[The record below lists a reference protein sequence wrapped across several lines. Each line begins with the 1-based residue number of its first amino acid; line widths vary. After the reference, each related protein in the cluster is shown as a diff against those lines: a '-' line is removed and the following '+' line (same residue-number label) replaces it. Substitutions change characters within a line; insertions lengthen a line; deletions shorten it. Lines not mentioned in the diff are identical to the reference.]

1 MARFGFDELGTL
13 NFSIGALE
21 EAGTQHFGFV
31 RVIPPKTGQK
41 HPGWVQHTC
50 KRLERCS
57 LPIVCM
63 TCCGRTKWSTMVT
76 VFHTPA
82 RTKHGMFTSPNER
95 CSSIP
100 VGLHQSVQVVFIQIQ
115 GTLYQSM
122 GCSSTACKSAAFDS
136 HRLLTSTSYHR
147 SGSSYCA
154 RKNMP

>member
-1 MARFGFDELGTL
+1 MARLGFDELGTL
-13 NFSIGALE
+13 SR
-21 EAGTQHFGFV
+21 FV
-31 RVIPPKTGQK
+31 LSRKLGCNTSDLCVSSLQKPAKK

-100 VGLHQSVQVVFIQIQ
+100 VGLYQSIQVVFIQLQ
-115 GTLYQSM
+115 GTSCRSM
-122 GCSSTACKSAAFDS
+122 GCSSTAYKGAAFDS

-154 RKNMP
+154 RTKMP